1 MTSLVKR
8 GNTNWPK
15 EADTASSLWLLDTQR
30 KNNLLTN
37 AVFMVGRIV
46 QFNRIL
52 GISAVCCVK
61 TLFFTVKPSKSIT
74 AVMTVRTT
82 FWDKKASCKDP
93 DRKKPPTKVTTL
105 HGPDAYSTVK
115 FPFPWYWYIEIII
128 HLATMAY
135 SIPILNGDLG
145 D

>member
-8 GNTNWPK
+8 GNTNSPK
-15 EADTASSLWLLDTQR
+15 EADTASSLWLLDINTQQR

-82 FWDKKASCKDP
+82 F
-93 DRKKPPTKVTTL
+93 
-105 HGPDAYSTVK
+105 
-115 FPFPWYWYIEIII
+115 
-128 HLATMAY
+128 
-135 SIPILNGDLG
+135 
-145 D
+145 